1 MGTLDNGGGGP
12 FGDLPDLPPEWGPI
26 QIPDDPSEL
35 AEEAAQV
42 RRELRE
48 AGERPRA
55 AHPAEGLRVGGARTR
70 DAGLGSPAH
79 RAPASPRTEPP
90 SLRLPLLIVAA
101 ALLAAVASLFAVAWS
116 GARRQAATGQAG
128 DTIVTASQN
137 VTALPAFDFVDESG
151 APIPVR
157 RLLPA
162 AILLIDGCQC
172 GAEIAAIAAAAPP
185 GVTVITVSHDPP
197 AGAEPATPVQPSKP
211 ASPAGTATD
220 TTTAIVRRLRDPGDQ
235 LRTSFSLPPAGRGA
249 PALLIGKTGAVVEV
263 VRDVRATRVAAY
275 ASELASLPGR

>member
-26 QIPDDPSEL
+26 QIPDDASEL

-48 AGERPRA
+48 AGDRPRA
-55 AHPAEGLRVGGARTR
+55 AHPAEGLRAGAVRTGGASF
-70 DAGLGSPAH
+70 GLPAH
-79 RAPASPRTEPP
+79 RAPASSRTEPP

-128 DTIVTASQN
+128 DSIVTASQN
-137 VTALPAFDFVDESG
+137 VRALPAYDLVDESG

-162 AILLIDGCQC
+162 AILLTDGCQC
-172 GAEIAAIAAAAPP
+172 AVEIAAIAAAAPP
-185 GVTVITVSHDPP
+185 GVTIVTVSHDPP
-197 AGAEPATPVQPSKP
+197 AGAEPATPVQPTRP
-211 ASPAGTATD
+211 VSPAATD
-220 TTTAIVRRLRDPGDQ
+220 TTTATVRRLRDPADQ
-235 LRTSFSLPPAGRGA
+235 LRTLFSLAPGGGGA
-249 PALLIGKTGAVVEV
+249 PALLIGKTGEVVEV
-263 VRDVRATRVAAY
+263 VNDVKATPVAAY